1 MSLDKAMK
9 NLKLDVRLVEKN
21 LSTGQ
26 LTQKELES
34 HLQSLPDCAA
44 NVDLV
49 NLSSHQQDKESVE
62 QHH

>member
-26 LTQKELES
+26 LTQKELDEY
-34 HLQSLPDCAA
+34 LQTLPDCSN

-49 NLSSHQQDKESVE
+49 NLNPQDKKQSE

>member
-26 LTQKELES
+26 LTQKELED
-34 HLQSLPDCAA
+34 HLQSLPDCAG

-49 NLSSHQQDKESVE
+49 NLSSQDKKSTEP
-62 QHH
+62 HH